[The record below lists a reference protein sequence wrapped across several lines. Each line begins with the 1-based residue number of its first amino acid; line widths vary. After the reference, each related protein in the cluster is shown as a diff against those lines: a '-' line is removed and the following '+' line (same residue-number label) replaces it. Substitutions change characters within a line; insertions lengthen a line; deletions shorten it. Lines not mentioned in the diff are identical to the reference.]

1 MPVKVAKFGGSSL
14 ATAPQFE
21 KVASIVKSDP
31 EIHYVVPSAPGKAP
45 EFPDKITDMLY
56 TCAYSCN
63 THACEEVFAQIEK
76 RYLSII
82 RDLQLDLDLNP
93 YLHTVLRNIKAGY
106 GDHYAASRGEYLNGV
121 ILAKYLGFDF
131 IDPADCIAFDENGQ
145 LDEALT
151 HAQTKALLAGSDYAV
166 IPGFYGS
173 DSRGAVRTFS
183 RGGSDITGAI
193 VARAAGAS
201 VYENWTDVSG
211 FLMTDPRIVDHPKTI
226 KCISYSELRE
236 LSYMGAS
243 VLHDEAIFP
252 VRVAGIPINIR
263 NTNDPSHPGTMIL
276 PSLPEEAYDGPVTG
290 IAGKKGFTSI
300 QMERSKMNNEVGFAR
315 KVLQVLEDENVSLE
329 HMPTGIDTLSV
340 VVANSQ
346 IEGKLDRVLKKLQ
359 LACNPDSIEVF
370 SDMAL
375 IATVGHGMIRRV
387 GISAKLFSAL
397 ADAGVNVRLIDQG
410 SSELNI
416 IVGVQNDDFEVAM
429 RAIYAS
435 LTKEG

>member
-1 MPVKVAKFGGSSL
+1 MPA
-14 ATAPQFE
+14 
-21 KVASIVKSDP
+21 
-31 EIHYVVPSAPGKAP
+31 
-45 EFPDKITDMLY
+45 
-56 TCAYSCN
+56 
-63 THACEEVFAQIEK
+63 
-76 RYLSII
+76 
-82 RDLQLDLDLNP
+82 
-93 YLHTVLRNIKAGY
+93 
-106 GDHYAASRGEYLNGV
+106 
-121 ILAKYLGFDF
+121 
-131 IDPADCIAFDENGQ
+131 
-145 LDEALT
+145 
-151 HAQTKALLAGSDYAV
+151 
-166 IPGFYGS
+166 
-173 DSRGAVRTFS
+173 
-183 RGGSDITGAI
+183 
-193 VARAAGAS
+193 
-201 VYENWTDVSG
+201 
-211 FLMTDPRIVDHPKTI
+211 
-226 KCISYSELRE
+226 
-236 LSYMGAS
+236 
-243 VLHDEAIFP
+243 
-252 VRVAGIPINIR
+252 
-263 NTNDPSHPGTMIL
+263 
-276 PSLPEEAYDGPVTG
+276 
-290 IAGKKGFTSI
+290 
-300 QMERSKMNNEVGFAR
+300 

>member
-1 MPVKVAKFGGSSL
+1 
-14 ATAPQFE
+14 
-21 KVASIVKSDP
+21 
-31 EIHYVVPSAPGKAP
+31 
-45 EFPDKITDMLY
+45 
-56 TCAYSCN
+56 
-63 THACEEVFAQIEK
+63 
-76 RYLSII
+76 
-82 RDLQLDLDLNP
+82 
-93 YLHTVLRNIKAGY
+93 
-106 GDHYAASRGEYLNGV
+106 
-121 ILAKYLGFDF
+121 
-131 IDPADCIAFDENGQ
+131 
-145 LDEALT
+145 
-151 HAQTKALLAGSDYAV
+151 
-166 IPGFYGS
+166 
-173 DSRGAVRTFS
+173 
-183 RGGSDITGAI
+183 
-193 VARAAGAS
+193 
-201 VYENWTDVSG
+201 
-211 FLMTDPRIVDHPKTI
+211 
-226 KCISYSELRE
+226 
-236 LSYMGAS
+236 
-243 VLHDEAIFP
+243 
-252 VRVAGIPINIR
+252 
-263 NTNDPSHPGTMIL
+263 
-276 PSLPEEAYDGPVTG
+276 
-290 IAGKKGFTSI
+290 
-300 QMERSKMNNEVGFAR
+300 MNNEVGFAR